1 MIAKDLSNQQAFD
14 VVYFIWCWYRKKN
27 LKTIKQIDF
36 TGNLDYYAETILFFI
51 IKKAKETILHFSQR
65 TVRIL

>member
-1 MIAKDLSNQQAFD
+1 M
-14 VVYFIWCWYRKKN
+14 
-27 LKTIKQIDF
+27 KQIDF

-51 IKKAKETILHFSQR
+51 NKEAKETILNFSQR

>member
-1 MIAKDLSNQQAFD
+1 M
-14 VVYFIWCWYRKKN
+14 R
-27 LKTIKQIDF
+27 QIDF
-36 TGNLDYYAETILFFI
+36 TGNLDYHAETILFFI